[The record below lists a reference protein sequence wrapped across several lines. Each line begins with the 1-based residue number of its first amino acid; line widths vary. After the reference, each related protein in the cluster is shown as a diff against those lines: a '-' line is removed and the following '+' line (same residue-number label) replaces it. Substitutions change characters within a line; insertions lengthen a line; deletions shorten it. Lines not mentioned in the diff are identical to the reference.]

1 MDASG
6 AESVSI
12 RLPIMTKIDVFSDKE
27 ALLRAVAERIVVL
40 AKGMIAA
47 QGQFSIGLS
56 GGSTPRPLFEL
67 LATNE
72 FASRLDWANIHVFW
86 GDERAVPPDHADS
99 NYRMTREALLD
110 HVDLPETNIH
120 RIRGEIDPVQAAA
133 EYEQVL
139 RVFFDQAAK
148 LPRFDLLLLGMGSDG
163 HTASLF
169 PGTDALRE
177 KTRWVRANYVPKLD
191 AWRITL
197 TLPAINAAAQVWF
210 LVAGQSKAE
219 TLQAVL
225 HGPRQPQ
232 IYPAQLVQPDEGEL
246 AWLVDAAAASLL

>member
-1 MDASG
+1 
-6 AESVSI
+6 
-12 RLPIMTKIDVFSDKE
+12 LPD
-27 ALLRAVAERIVVL
+27 R
-40 AKGMIAA
+40 
-47 QGQFSIGLS
+47 
-56 GGSTPRPLFEL
+56 
-67 LATNE
+67 
-72 FASRLDWANIHVFW
+72 
-86 GDERAVPPDHADS
+86 
-99 NYRMTREALLD
+99 
-110 HVDLPETNIH
+110 NIH

-169 PGTDALRE
+169 PGTDALHE

-197 TLPAINAAAQVWF
+197 TVPAINAAAQVWF

-219 TLQAVL
+219 TLCTVL
-225 HGPRQPQ
+225 QGPRQPQ

-246 AWLVDAAAASLL
+246 VWLVDEAAASLL